1 MMKIPSYLS
10 IPIHYVPLPVLERAP
25 QMVFRKVLAE
35 HPDLF
40 HRLGAYRQK
49 RFAFRP
55 TDLPVAFIVDPSLPA
70 LSVIRKTE
78 NAAADCTV
86 EATIV
91 HLLALLEGRCDA
103 DALFFAREI
112 TVTGDMEAM
121 LALRNALDDSLI
133 DLPTEGGK
141 LGGPFGPLL
150 RRAAYEIRARVLP
163 QEQQR
168 WN

>member
-1 MMKIPSYLS
+1 MKIP
-10 IPIHYVPLPVLERAP
+10 PIISAPLHLVPISAVERLT
-25 QMVFRKVLAE
+25 QLVFRKVIAE

-40 HRLGAYRQK
+40 VRLGTYREK

-55 TDLPVAFIVDPSLPA
+55 TDLPVAFVVDPSRPS
-70 LSVIRKTE
+70 LSVVRKTDDC
-78 NAAADCTV
+78 AADCTV
-86 EATIV
+86 EATII

-133 DLPTEGGK
+133 DLPTEIGK
-141 LGGPFGPLL
+141 LGGPFRSLIT
-150 RRAAYEIRARVLP
+150 RTAENIRERVLP
-163 QEQQR
+163 QEQNR

>member
-10 IPIHYVPLPVLERAP
+10 IPIQYVPVPILERATRT
-25 QMVFRKVLAE
+25 VFRKVLAE

-40 HRLGAYRQK
+40 QRLGPYRQK

-55 TDLPVAFIVDPSLPA
+55 TDLPVAFIVNPSLPS

-78 NAAADCTV
+78 NAAADCTI
-86 EATIV
+86 EATII

-133 DLPTEGGK
+133 DLPTEIGK
-141 LGGPFGPLL
+141 LGGPFGSLL
-150 RRAAYEIRARVLP
+150 RRAAYEIRERVLP
-163 QEQQR
+163 REQQR

>member
-1 MMKIPSYLS
+1 MKIPSVMSAPLR
-10 IPIHYVPLPVLERAP
+10 IVPVPVIERLT
-25 QMVFRKVLAE
+25 QIVFRKVIAE

-40 HRLGAYRQK
+40 LRLGPYRQK

-55 TDLPVAFIVDPSLPA
+55 TDLPVTFVVDPSGPS
-70 LSVIRKTE
+70 LSVVRHGEDEI
-78 NAAADCTV
+78 ADCTV
-86 EATIV
+86 EAGIV

-112 TVTGDMEAM
+112 TVTGDIEAM

-133 DLPTEGGK
+133 DLPTEIGK
-141 LGGPFGPLL
+141 LAGPFGALL
-150 RRAAYEIRARVLP
+150 KRAASDIRARVLP
-163 QEQQR
+163 QEPHR

>member
-1 MMKIPSYLS
+1 EYSMNIPRIMSAS
-10 IPIHYVPLPVLERAP
+10 FHIVPINIIERMTQA
-25 QMVFRKVLAE
+25 VFRKVLAE

-40 HRLGAYRQK
+40 LRLGSHRVK

-55 TDLPVAFIVDPSLPA
+55 SDLPIDFIVTPSGPSLA
-70 LSVIRKTE
+70 VMRKAE
-78 NAAADCTV
+78 GSPADCSI

-133 DLPTEGGK
+133 DLPTEIGK
-141 LGGPFGPLL
+141 LAGPFRTLIT
-150 RRAAYEIRARVLP
+150 RAATEIRSRA
-163 QEQQR
+163 
-168 WN
+168 